1 MRIEYKI
8 VRRRGSGSK
17 TFSLEPP
24 DNQSARAPRVARL
37 VALAH
42 KLESLVQKGEVRD
55 YGELAR
61 LGRIS
66 PARLSQIL
74 LLAQLAPVIQERIL
88 FLPAWEDGV
97 ISELELRE
105 TIAREIRWDRQVQR
119 FNTRVNP
126 S

>member
-1 MRIEYKI
+1 
-8 VRRRGSGSK
+8 
-17 TFSLEPP
+17 
-24 DNQSARAPRVARL
+24 
-37 VALAH
+37 
-42 KLESLVQKGEVRD
+42 LVQKGEVRD

-105 TIAREIRWDRQVQR
+105 IAREIRWDRQVQR